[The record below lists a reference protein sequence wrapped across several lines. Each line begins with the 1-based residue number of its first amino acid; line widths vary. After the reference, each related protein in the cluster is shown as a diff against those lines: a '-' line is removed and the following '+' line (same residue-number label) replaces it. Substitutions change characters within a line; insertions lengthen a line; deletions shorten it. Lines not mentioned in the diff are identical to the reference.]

1 MRLPGGYMDILQAG
15 NDYDPVYLQDPAI
28 APGYLT
34 PEQWWFRERS
44 HTRKYG
50 EGDPDVGGYNLAEVI
65 FDKDDGGVTV
75 GMCDVGP
82 SAWYGG
88 SVGP

>member
-1 MRLPGGYMDILQAG
+1 MNLPGGYMDILTAG
-15 NDYDPVYLQDPAI
+15 PEVQPVYLQCPAI

-34 PEQWWFRERS
+34 PDQWWFRERS
-44 HTRKYG
+44 HTRRYG

-65 FDKDDGGVTV
+65 FDKNDGGATV
-75 GMCDVGP
+75 GMTDVGP

-88 SVGP
+88 A